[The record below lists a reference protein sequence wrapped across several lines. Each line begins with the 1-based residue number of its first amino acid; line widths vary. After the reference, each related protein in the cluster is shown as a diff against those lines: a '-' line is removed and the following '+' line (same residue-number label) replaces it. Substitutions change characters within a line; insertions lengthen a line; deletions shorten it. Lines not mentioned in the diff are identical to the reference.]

1 MFKIG
6 QSDEDVQCESWYLR
20 GCVCF
25 ICELNGPE
33 VQSNVIEM
41 YRITF
46 GPVLYSLSY
55 VIMIYILMQS
65 LQKYAFF

>member
-6 QSDEDVQCESWYLR
+6 QSDEDVQCESWYLK

-46 GPVLYSLSY
+46 GPVL
-55 VIMIYILMQS
+55 
-65 LQKYAFF
+65 